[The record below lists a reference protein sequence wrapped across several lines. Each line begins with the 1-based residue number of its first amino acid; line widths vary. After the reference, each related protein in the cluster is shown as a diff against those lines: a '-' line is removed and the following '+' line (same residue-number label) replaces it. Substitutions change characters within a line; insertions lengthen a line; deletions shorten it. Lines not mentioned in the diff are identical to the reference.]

1 MAGLN
6 KSHLKLA
13 HSGPGNA
20 SVAPPGEPPYD
31 GRMEARVAKLEDF
44 AVDARDRLVR
54 IETRMDTL
62 ATKEELHR
70 ELHSLTW
77 RILAGIGAICTGLVA
92 VTYLV
97 AKFVH

>member
-1 MAGLN
+1 MAAQN
-6 KSHLKLA
+6 NSHLKLA

-31 GRMEARVAKLEDF
+31 GGMETRVAKLEDF
-44 AVDARDRLVR
+44 AVETRDRLVR

-62 ATKEELHR
+62 ATKEELHK

-77 RILAGIGAICTGLVA
+77 KVLGGMGAICAALVS
-92 VTYLV
+92 VTYLI
-97 AKFVH
+97 AKYVH